1 MNMQAMLKQAQ
12 NMQKN
17 IMKEKEIIDGMIFE
31 GESSL
36 VKVQVNG
43 KKEVLKVTIDS
54 KKLEIDD
61 IEILE
66 DMIVIA
72 TNEALKKVEQITEEK
87 LGKYTQG
94 LPGLF

>member
-12 NMQKN
+12 NIQKN
-17 IMKEKEIIDGMIFE
+17 MMKEKKLIDEMTFE
-31 GESSL
+31 GKSSL
-36 VKVQVNG
+36 VTVCVSG
-43 KKEVLKVTIDS
+43 EKELKKVTIDS
-54 KKLEIDD
+54 KNLESEDL
-61 IEILE
+61 ELLE

-72 TNEALKKVEQITEEK
+72 VNDALKQVDKITEEK

>member
-17 IMKEKEIIDGMIFE
+17 IMKEKDIIDKMTFE
-31 GESSL
+31 GSSSF

-43 KKEVLKVTIDS
+43 KKELQKVTIDS
-54 KKLEIDD
+54 KKLEADD
-61 IEILE
+61 IEMLE
-66 DMIVIA
+66 DMIVVA
-72 TNEALKKVEQITEEK
+72 VNEALNTVDEITEEK